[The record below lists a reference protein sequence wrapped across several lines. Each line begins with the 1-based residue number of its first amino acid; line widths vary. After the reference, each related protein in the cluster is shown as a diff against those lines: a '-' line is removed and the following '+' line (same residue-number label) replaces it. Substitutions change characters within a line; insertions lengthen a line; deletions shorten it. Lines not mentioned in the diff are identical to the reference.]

1 MKSKWKFTIESLKD
15 YVVGE
20 DKKIYRKPY
29 SENKRY
35 YTWREVKIQNPK
47 RYRMNDEWW
56 SVRQLRKKLV
66 LDPNP
71 IVIFAVVPE
80 TPW

>member
-1 MKSKWKFTIESLKD
+1 MKSKWKFTVKSLND

-29 SENKRY
+29 SENNRY
-35 YTWREVKIQNPK
+35 YTWHEMKIQYPK

-56 SVRQLRKKLV
+56 SVRQLKKKVV
-66 LDPNP
+66 LDPDP
-71 IVIFAVVPE
+71 IIISPE
-80 TPW
+80 IPKTPW

>member
-1 MKSKWKFTIESLKD
+1 MKSKWKFKIESLKD

-29 SENKRY
+29 SENNRY
-35 YTWREVKIQNPK
+35 YTWREMKIQDPK
-47 RYRMNDEWW
+47 RYRLNDEWW
-56 SVRQLRKKLV
+56 SVRQLKKKV
-66 LDPNP
+66 ILDLNL
-71 IVIFAVVPE
+71 ILIIREEPE